1 MYGRCGVGG
10 SAVSDTETATVL
22 LVDDEPELVEL
33 YGVLLSE
40 EYDVRTATS
49 GPEALEVVDESVD
62 AVLMDRRMPG
72 MPGDEVLAEM
82 RSRNL
87 DVRTAMLT
95 AVDPDVDIV
104 DMPFDDYRV
113 KPVDGDDLIGTVE
126 MLLERAT
133 YDEKSQEFFSLA
145 SKKAALEIAGN
156 DDTEEYE
163 QLQAELARRREDID
177 ETLDR
182 VGAEAAFRDL
192 PSGE

>member
-1 MYGRCGVGG
+1 M
-10 SAVSDTETATVL
+10 SDTETATVL

-62 AVLMDRRMPG
+62 VVLMDRRMPE

-113 KPVDGDDLIGTVE
+113 KPVDGDDLISTVE

-182 VGAEAAFRDL
+182 VGADAAFRDL
-192 PSGE
+192 PSGK